1 MYVSVVDVAL
11 RGELM
16 KDTKFRVRLKF
27 HLILRWVVAID
38 VTVCFLEEMVVW
50 YC

>member
-16 KDTKFRVRLKF
+16 KDTKFRVRLEF
-27 HLILRWVVAID
+27 SLMLRWVAAMD
-38 VTVCFLEEMVVW
+38 VTVFYLKEMVVW